1 MKGQIFAP
9 KHCAIASPSL
19 ATPTWKIEYGP
30 NKIHRGIVTIWSYWA
45 IMYYLKISG
54 QPQDDVV
61 KYQYLTSPSILPMFP
76 SELHFWCSS
85 RTTAKNSVWRPCH
98 AALQTPASSQPKCE
112 LEPQFDKRRKVTQG
126 PNLSVFSWKRLDK
139 VLDVLANMFQLQV
152 KWGGWVIKIK
162 PRNTISNIFDGLPE
176 NGASFLRLTWHV
188 VGDQYF

>member
-61 KYQYLTSPSILPMFP
+61 RYQYLTSPSILPMFP

-126 PNLSVFSWKRLDK
+126 NQETPSAIFSMACRRMGP
-139 VLDVLANMFQLQV
+139 A
-152 KWGGWVIKIK
+152 
-162 PRNTISNIFDGLPE
+162 SSGLPGMLSGT
-176 NGASFLRLTWHV
+176 NILN
-188 VGDQYF
+188 D

>member
-1 MKGQIFAP
+1 M
-9 KHCAIASPSL
+9 
-19 ATPTWKIEYGP
+19 
-30 NKIHRGIVTIWSYWA
+30 
-45 IMYYLKISG
+45 
-54 QPQDDVV
+54 
-61 KYQYLTSPSILPMFP
+61 
-76 SELHFWCSS
+76 
-85 RTTAKNSVWRPCH
+85 
-98 AALQTPASSQPKCE
+98 
-112 LEPQFDKRRKVTQG
+112 TQG